1 MTSFRLWAS
10 PTNPWVLMSLCKF
23 LTWFSSSMIIVSR
36 LRLFQV
42 RFSMSPNSTWLE
54 MNDWNSV
61 EGLIKCQGLRAP
73 HRGSAVIWNGRW
85 IFTCF
90 GSKLNVRRERCQ
102 MRPFSCWLTLSPP
115 ILWISFTLYSTH
127 SHFNR
132 NYYRNIKV
140 KWRCSYPKS
149 CNRINLSILEVS
161 ESSSVLSSW
170 QLQCVDNL
178 QCPLQ
183 LLPPIC
189 LPVCSHCCVGFPSYS
204 LRIVVLEV
212 RCNLF

>member
-1 MTSFRLWAS
+1 MVAWPSVLGISKFVSNRPTILSQNTQYGIFPTLSNEHHRKNPCDTSSNEFLAQIFDMIQQFYDSCFSS
-10 PTNPWVLMSLCKF
+10 PTVWSYILYVTQFYFIGN
-23 LTWFSSSMIIVSR
+23 
-36 LRLFQV
+36 Q
-42 RFSMSPNSTWLE
+42 
-54 MNDWNSV
+54 NSV
-61 EGLIKCQGLRAP
+61 EGLIECQGLRAP

-140 KWRCSYPKS
+140 KWRGS
-149 CNRINLSILEVS
+149 
-161 ESSSVLSSW
+161 
-170 QLQCVDNL
+170 
-178 QCPLQ
+178 
-183 LLPPIC
+183 
-189 LPVCSHCCVGFPSYS
+189 
-204 LRIVVLEV
+204 
-212 RCNLF
+212 

>member
-1 MTSFRLWAS
+1 MAWPSVHGISNFVYKPYIK
-10 PTNPWVLMSLCKF
+10 PTNHFYLNTPNMAFFPTLSITEKTLWHEFWWVCANF
-23 LTWFSSSMIIVSR
+23 LHDSAVLWYLFLVS
-36 LRLFQV
+36 
-42 RFSMSPNSTWLE
+42 
-54 MNDWNSV
+54 DWQIFYVTQFYLIGNQNSV
-61 EGLIKCQGLRAP
+61 ERLIKCQGLRAP

-132 NYYRNIKV
+132 NYRNIKV
-140 KWRCSYPKS
+140 KWRGSYPKS
-149 CNRINLSILEVS
+149 CNRIHESILEVS

-170 QLQCVDNL
+170 QHLGNSNV
-178 QCPLQ
+178 
-183 LLPPIC
+183 
-189 LPVCSHCCVGFPSYS
+189 
-204 LRIVVLEV
+204 
-212 RCNLF
+212 